1 MMNVIIQAEARKN
14 MVNTTLDSTISEPS
28 PDESES
34 FGLPDIISEYS
45 RKYDSWFSLAQNIA
59 IKLVSIQK
67 DRETISKLI
76 DLFDNLKI
84 PPDEEIKEDLDRVI
98 SDCQQFINHF
108 GHTEAFTNPFNTPH
122 HQSTPAQTYLP
133 PDFVREQIINPLNLI
148 KINIDNYKSK
158 MGSLILC
165 HQDSYKTIRDLLQ
178 YTLDML
184 PLLTQEAYREY
195 LTIEQINLL
204 EHDVKTEASLVKTY
218 LSSLES
224 NDIDSIP
231 DEELKTL
238 LLKLFEEKYKDL
250 TRKVD
255 GYKSQESVFRNIENN
270 LREEIT
276 TLKAEYD
283 VIKTTFINPEKF
295 HEELKKASMHY
306 PDLDLPPKDSD
317 EFGNEVVFFAWIIT
331 FKTKSR
337 TIKIMTDTVRTV
349 MNVIYM
355 NKYGI
360 GIDDIIRAAYKSD
373 MLRVNSKKDEIE
385 LVESKTNEMKK
396 VIEDL
401 KTGKFTFLMQ
411 RREAVA

>member
-1 MMNVIIQAEARKN
+1 ML
-14 MVNTTLDSTISEPS
+14 NTKSLDNTAPEPS

-34 FGLPDIISEYS
+34 FGLPDIVGEYS

-108 GHTEAFTNPFNTPH
+108 GHTEAFTNPFNARHP
-122 HQSTPAQTYLP
+122 QSASAPAQTYLP

-148 KINIDNYKSK
+148 KLNIDNYKSK

-195 LTIEQINLL
+195 LTVEQVSLL

-218 LSSLES
+218 LSSLEAD
-224 NDIDSIP
+224 DIDSIL

-255 GYKSQESVFRNIENN
+255 SYKSQESVFRNIENN
-270 LREEIT
+270 LREEVT
-276 TLKAEYD
+276 TLKAQYD
-283 VIKTTFINPEKF
+283 VVKTTYINPEKF
-295 HEELKKASMHY
+295 HEELEKASMHY

-317 EFGNEVVFFAWIIT
+317 EFVNEIIFFVWIIT

-337 TIKIMTDTVRTV
+337 VIKARLDTVRTV

-360 GIDDIIRAAYKSD
+360 TMSDITVASQRTD
-373 MLRVNSKKDEIE
+373 MLRVLPKTNEIE
-385 LVESKTNEMKK
+385 IVESKTPEAKK
-396 VIEDL
+396 VIEDI
-401 KTGKFTFLMQ
+401 KADKFAFLMQ
-411 RREAVA
+411 RRDAVA